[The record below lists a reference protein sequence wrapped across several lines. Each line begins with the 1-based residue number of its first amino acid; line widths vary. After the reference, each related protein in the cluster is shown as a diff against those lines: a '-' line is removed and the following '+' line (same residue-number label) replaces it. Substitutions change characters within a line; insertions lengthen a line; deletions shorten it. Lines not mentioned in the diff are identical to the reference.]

1 MVFSY
6 YREST
11 EQPQESTLWDRFLWL
26 TPIEFLFF
34 IGRQIF
40 SLSCSGVC
48 SYHAFYSCSVTNSLN
63 LSSLARLQN
72 EMPSCPVFSP
82 CWGALGGILPGIGSA
97 SSEMLMIPIKA
108 LFAGPTLSPGNSG
121 SQIIGMPP
129 LKIRGSIW
137 EGLQWGQQH
146 DLLSLCSLRTLWLP
160 ALLVSDAGAFYP
172 VSKLHWHPYV
182 TAHSQMGS
190 TISFSSLVARICST
204 VRKI

>member
-26 TPIEFLFF
+26 TDRILLFHWATNFFTFLLWSVFLPC
-34 IGRQIF
+34 ILKLVRHKQPQCVPSCTPAELNAIL
-40 SLSCSGVC
+40 SLFLSLMSCS
-48 SYHAFYSCSVTNSLN
+48 
-63 LSSLARLQN
+63 
-72 EMPSCPVFSP
+72 
-82 CWGALGGILPGIGSA
+82 GGILPGISSA
-97 SSEMLMIPIKA
+97 SSEMLMIAIKA

-146 DLLSLCSLRTLWLP
+146 DLLSLCSLWMLWLP

-172 VSKLHWHPYV
+172 VSELHWHLYV
-182 TAHSQMGS
+182 SAHQQMSS
-190 TISFSSLVARICST
+190 TISFPV
-204 VRKI
+204 